1 MNEKQKIILFVMGTL
16 ISIPFT
22 IWFIVF
28 FRDFLYLFTFII
40 TSVSCIAIVAYGLY
54 QEIYEEI
61 IGRYSPHNWFWYDI
75 ENYVVPDKMKD
86 KKVALVWG
94 KDKPILNFT

>member
-28 FRDFLYLFTFII
+28 FRDFLYLFTFIV
-40 TSVSCIAIVAYGLY
+40 TSVSCIALFAYGLY

-61 IGRYSPHNWFWYDI
+61 TFRRHVHELLYN
-75 ENYVVPDKMKD
+75 
-86 KKVALVWG
+86 G
-94 KDKPILNFT
+94 KSEEYRRRLDFYLDYFGVGEYK